1 MHHKPDVIRHI
12 SWDAGKVTP
21 DRFFSLLVALRSRPH
36 TTTTTLAEVLGV
48 SVRTVLR
55 DLRWLQ
61 DAGFPIHVVRGRGG
75 GVTLLP
81 GGTLDTARLS
91 PEERDHLAL
100 TGLDDRQREQLGTA
114 DGGRRARRKVAPSSP
129 DGLLPLHTLVLTD
142 NRPWFTAERQP
153 AGVSPAALVGDLRR
167 GVRLRLR
174 YRGSEEPAPRW
185 RVVDPYGLLA
195 KAGRWYLVA
204 DESARPR
211 LFLLDRV
218 HAWRPLPTR
227 RRLRAGE
234 TLATVA
240 DRLTTDWETARSLRV
255 RGRLHVRQLDRARR
269 MLGSRLTVDT
279 APGEGE
285 AGAEWVPVTVA
296 CRVLEEV
303 RLLLPFADDLTV
315 TDPPEARARLREL
328 AARIVEQY
336 R

>member
-1 MHHKPDVIRHI
+1 M
-12 SWDAGKVTP
+12 TP
-21 DRFFSLLVALRSRPH
+21 DRFFSLLFALRSQPG
-36 TTTTTLAEVLGV
+36 TTTTTLADQLGV

-61 DAGFPIHVVRGRGG
+61 DAGFPIHVLRGRGG

-100 TGLDDRQREQLGTA
+100 AGLDDRQHEQLGTA
-114 DGGRRARRKVAPSSP
+114 DGGRRARRKVAYRSP
-129 DGLLPLHTLVLTD
+129 DGLLPLHSLVLTD
-142 NRPWFTAERQP
+142 NRPWFTQEQP
-153 AGVSPAALVGDLRR
+153 TGVSPAELVGDLRR

-174 YRGSEEPAPRW
+174 YQGSQEQAPRW

-204 DESARPR
+204 DEAGAPR

-218 HAWRPLPTR
+218 HQWRPLPTR
-227 RRLRAGE
+227 RRLRPGE
-234 TLATVA
+234 TLASVA
-240 DRLTTDWETARSLRV
+240 SRLTADWERARSLRV
-255 RGRLHVRQLDRARR
+255 HARLHVRQLDRARR
-269 MLGSRLTVDT
+269 MLGNRLSVAD
-279 APGEGE
+279 APEAAEG
-285 AGAEWVPVTVA
+285 AWVPVTVA

-315 TDPPEARARLREL
+315 EDPPEARARLRQL
-328 AARIVEQY
+328 AERVVAQY